1 MIRHFLFAFPKRVNV
16 NQLVKLQKAV
26 SVLFLDLFEVEI
38 K

>member
-16 NQLVKLQKAV
+16 NKLVKLQKAV